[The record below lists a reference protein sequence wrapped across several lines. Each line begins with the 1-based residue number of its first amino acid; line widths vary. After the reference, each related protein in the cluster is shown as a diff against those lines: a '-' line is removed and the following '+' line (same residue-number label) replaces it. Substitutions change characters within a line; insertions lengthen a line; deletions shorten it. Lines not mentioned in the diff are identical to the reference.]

1 MAGNSKGGQKAAETA
16 KKKYGK
22 DFHSKNGK
30 LGGQKKTPGYFGWLK
45 ANKPEAFKEIQDKAN
60 EGRARKRKEAERVG
74 KV

>member
-1 MAGNSKGGQKAAETA
+1 MAGNSKGGTKAAETA

-45 ANKPEAFKEIQDKAN
+45 ENKPEEFKNIQDKAN
-60 EGRARKRKEAERVG
+60 KARARKREEAERMA